1 MIHSMSGGVL
11 SDGGIYFFAKV
22 RFEDTVGWYLAPHG
36 VKAGDRVLAPF
47 RGESR
52 EGTVERTE
60 VCTAQ
65 TAPVP
70 IARANTIERVLP
82 ENA

>member
-11 SDGGIYFFAKV
+11 SDGMMYTFAKV
-22 RFEDTVGWYLAPHG
+22 RFEDTIGWYLAPRG
-36 VKAGDRVLAPF
+36 VKAGDRVIAPV

-52 EGTVERTE
+52 EGVVERLE
-60 VCTAQ
+60 VCSAQ

-70 IARANTIERVLP
+70 LSRVLQIERVLS
-82 ENA
+82 

>member
-11 SDGGIYFFAKV
+11 SDGGIYTFAKV
-22 RFEDTVGWYLAPHG
+22 RFEDTVGWYLAPRG
-36 VKAGDRVLAPF
+36 VKAGDRVMAPF

-52 EGTVERTE
+52 EGVVERIE
-60 VCTAQ
+60 SCTAQ

-70 IARANTIERVLP
+70 PSRAQEIERILP
-82 ENA
+82 

>member
-11 SDGGIYFFAKV
+11 SDGSIYTFAKV
-22 RFEDTVGWYLAPHG
+22 RFEDGMGWYLAPRG
-36 VKAGDRVLAPF
+36 VKAGDKVAAPY
-47 RGESR
+47 RGESCT
-52 EGTVERTE
+52 GTVERTE
-60 VCTAQ
+60 VCSAQ

-70 IARANTIERVLP
+70 LSRVQEIERVLS